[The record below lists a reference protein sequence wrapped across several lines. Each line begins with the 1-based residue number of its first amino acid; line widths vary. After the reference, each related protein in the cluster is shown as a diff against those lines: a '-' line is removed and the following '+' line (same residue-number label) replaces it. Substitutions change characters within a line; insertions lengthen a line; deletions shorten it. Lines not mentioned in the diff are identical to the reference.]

1 MKIRDIVLMAIINIK
16 SQKKQ
21 FIIYSVIITLL
32 FLIATIAIQIPY
44 NIKDFMH
51 TMIYG
56 DISGRELLVTKFDS
70 DVKDTIDE
78 LNSTEHIVY
87 AYNDSYN
94 AIHGDIKFNDNLES
108 GTVKIIPVNDKFS
121 PLIVKGR
128 KIMNKGEIICP
139 IEYASS
145 DKKSKSELIS
155 LHDYLNKDVEILYYQ
170 PVLTSVNG
178 NVNISLNGFTKKV
191 KLVGLYANALSMTSS
206 NECYMLDDE
215 LMEMTEKSE
224 ALFSGETDG
233 SFNQEIASHV
243 IVDNPDNIDIVIE
256 DLTQKG
262 YQYVERVI
270 EFDFNLIKTINFT
283 SYAVLCILLIII
295 FLILIT
301 YIKKIVIKQRTNIS
315 LYKMLGYTS
324 KNIVSITMTE
334 LFLIL
339 MVGFISSIIV
349 YLIGITIFNL
359 ITDNLLYNLL
369 AICKLKLSIT
379 YELLLFVSVSLFLYF
394 AAKVNLSAINKLEI
408 KEILD
413 YDNNI

>member
-1 MKIRDIVLMAIINIK
+1 MRIRDIFLMAIINIK

-51 TMIYG
+51 TMIYD

-70 DVKDTIDE
+70 NVKDTIDE

-94 AIHGDIKFNDNLES
+94 AIHGDIKFNDNSES

-128 KIMNKGEIICP
+128 KIMNKEEIICP

-145 DKKSKSELIS
+145 NKKSKSELIS

-233 SFNQEIASHV
+233 SFNQEIASYV

-315 LYKMLGYTS
+315 LYKILGYTN
-324 KNIVSITMTE
+324 KNIVNITMTE

-339 MVGFISSIIV
+339 MVGFISSVIV

-369 AICKLKLSIT
+369 AICKLRLSIT